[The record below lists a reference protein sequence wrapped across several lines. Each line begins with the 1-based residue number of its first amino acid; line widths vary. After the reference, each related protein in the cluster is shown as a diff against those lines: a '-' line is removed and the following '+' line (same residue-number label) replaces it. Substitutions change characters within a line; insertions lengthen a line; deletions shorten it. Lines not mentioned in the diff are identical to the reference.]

1 MTARRIGSI
10 FLIGVLVVCVAPA
23 VSAEIY
29 LKRTDTGTIKLTDD
43 PIDDTYRLILKSEI
57 PEDYEMP
64 SVEELKGFVT
74 AASEKHDIPKT
85 LIYAVIKIE
94 SDGEKKARSHEGAMG
109 LMQLMPATAEQ
120 LGVEEP
126 MKPRPNIM
134 GGAKYLKNML
144 NRFDGDLTRSLAA
157 YNAGPGNVAKYDGI
171 PPFEETERFVKRV
184 QAAFEQFRRESDM
197 IYTYYDDRGVLH
209 VTNIH

>member
-1 MTARRIGSI
+1 MLSLFLA
-10 FLIGVLVVCVAPA
+10 FLIVVGCCVP
-23 VSAEIY
+23 VHAEIY
-29 LKRTDTGTIKLTDD
+29 LRKSDTGTIKLTDD
-43 PIDDTYRLILKSEI
+43 PINDSYRLIMKSKI

-64 SVEELKGFVT
+64 SVDKLKEFVT
-74 AASEKHDIPKT
+74 AASDKYDIPKT

-94 SDGEKKARSHEGAMG
+94 SDGEKSAESHEGALG

-120 LGVEEP
+120 LGVEDP
-126 MKPRPNIM
+126 LKPRQNIM
-134 GGAKYLKNML
+134 GGSKYLKNML
-144 NRFDGDLTRSLAA
+144 NRFDGDLTRALAA
-157 YNAGPGNVAKYDGI
+157 YNAGPGNVEKHDGI
-171 PPFEETERFVKRV
+171 PPFEETERFVKKV